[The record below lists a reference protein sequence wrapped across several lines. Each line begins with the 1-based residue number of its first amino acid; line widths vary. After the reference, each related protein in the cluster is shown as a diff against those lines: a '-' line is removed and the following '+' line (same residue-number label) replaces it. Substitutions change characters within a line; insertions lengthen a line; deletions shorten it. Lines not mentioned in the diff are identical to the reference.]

1 MGWVVKKFLPIYL
14 NNYLILWYLNKMKTY
29 TRQWLNQKIRELE
42 RHIEQMP
49 TDDERVDDE
58 REYLQRERDNYQKWL
73 RDLGDD
79 TQ

>member
-1 MGWVVKKFLPIYL
+1 
-14 NNYLILWYLNKMKTY
+14 MKTY

>member
-1 MGWVVKKFLPIYL
+1 MRVMNEYEREW
-14 NNYLILWYLNKMKTY
+14 LNK
-29 TRQWLNQKIRELE
+29 KIRELE
-42 RHIEQMP
+42 RLIEKMP

-73 RDLGDD
+73 RDLGGD